1 MPLSPILNVTMSDLI
16 FFPGLGL
23 LEGHSRP
30 GTAMVSVPIVSRPLS
45 AATENR
51 RPWTAQSRLSAHKTS
66 NHTIS
71 PARRTARPIAFRV
84 YDSPGRLRPPV
95 HGKGLETYERLTA
108 FIQERSTVL
117 TAKEIEYFLKPSSKP
132 RFRRPR
138 GLRSHLLDSS

>member
-1 MPLSPILNVTMSDLI
+1 MSDLI

-45 AATENR
+45 AVTDNK
-51 RPWTAQSRLSAHKTS
+51 RPWTAQSHISARKLSTR
-66 NHTIS
+66 TMS
-71 PARRTARPIAFRV
+71 PARPTARPIAYRV

-95 HGKGLETYERLTA
+95 HGKGQQTYERLTA

-117 TAKEIEYFLKPSSKP
+117 TAKEIEYFLKPSPRP

-138 GLRSHLLDSS
+138 GIRSHMLDNS